1 MSESISAINVLL
13 VCVGGITTNVLAKRL
28 QQQLLLQGYKDHIE
42 ATGIFNLEDKAK
54 QCDLILV
61 APQAQVFYPQIRA
74 IADNLAIPIEHVDE
88 EALTQENISGVI
100 EKIMKSHRGSCKI
113 RRSEATPKVKFT
125 PVIFMDIIKSSLK
138 DMVLILVLAGIVWG
152 LKTVMDWKPIEWLNL
167 ALMKMIGFYLIFS
180 IGYHYALKLNRQPMA
195 CVVLCVVSCFML
207 LPVNDA
213 GNETVTLLFRN
224 NLAWIPIEALS
235 LRMCPFLFAICC
247 LAMILDQGMRRLI
260 PIDLDSRYIPFSLT
274 DTLYISL
281 VICLFFILRMVL
293 SLFL

>member
-100 EKIMKSHRGSCKI
+100 EKIMKYHRGSCKI

-125 PVIFMDIIKSSLK
+125 PVIFMDIGFSWNCLGTKNGYGLETDRMVKSGT
-138 DMVLILVLAGIVWG
+138 DENDRVLSYFF
-152 LKTVMDWKPIEWLNL
+152 DW
-167 ALMKMIGFYLIFS
+167 
-180 IGYHYALKLNRQPMA
+180 
-195 CVVLCVVSCFML
+195 
-207 LPVNDA
+207 
-213 GNETVTLLFRN
+213 
-224 NLAWIPIEALS
+224 LS
-235 LRMCPFLFAICC
+235 LRLKIKSAANGLCC
-247 LAMILDQGMRRLI
+247 LMCRQ
-260 PIDLDSRYIPFSLT
+260 
-274 DTLYISL
+274 
-281 VICLFFILRMVL
+281 LFYA
-293 SLFL
+293 STSK